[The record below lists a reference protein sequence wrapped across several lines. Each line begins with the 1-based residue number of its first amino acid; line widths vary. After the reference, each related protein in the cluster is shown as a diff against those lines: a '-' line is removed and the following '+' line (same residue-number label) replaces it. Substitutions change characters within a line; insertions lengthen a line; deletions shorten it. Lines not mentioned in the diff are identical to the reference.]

1 MDVSHLLDELNP
13 SQREAVT
20 APPGHY
26 LVLAGAGS
34 GKTRVL
40 THRIGWLLQVERVS
54 PWSVLAVTFT
64 NKAAGE
70 MRGRTEALIEG
81 GARGL
86 TIGTFHG
93 IAHRLLRR
101 HWREAKLPET
111 FQILDADDQQRLVK
125 RTIQGLGLD
134 EARFPPRQATWF
146 INSAKDEGK
155 RPDALDAGYNL
166 TNRVLIDVYRAYE
179 ASCQR
184 AGLVDFAELLLRAHE
199 LWLHDDALLAHYRER
214 FRHLLIDEFQDTNT
228 LQYAWIRVL
237 AGQGRPSAASDR
249 SRHPASADTR
259 ASLPSAG
266 SAGAAAGA
274 IGHVFV
280 VGDDDQ
286 AIYGWRGAKVENV
299 QHFLRDFLSAKTIRL
314 EQNYRSTGTILA
326 AANAVIAHNPDRLG
340 KQLWTDG
347 DAGTA
352 IELYA
357 AYNEQ
362 DEARYVI
369 ERIRENLREGAK
381 PSDAAILY
389 RSNAQSRNFE
399 EQLIQHKIAYRV
411 YGGLRYFDRAEIKDA
426 LAYLRLTANRHDDA
440 AFERAVNTPPRGI
453 GERTLDLLRQRARR
467 ENTSMWDAVLGEL
480 GAEALAA
487 RAKNALRAFVQLIDE
502 LTRDCVAP
510 SQEADDPS
518 LEALPL
524 DGRGLGGG
532 DERAAGAGGTADAG
546 AYGASPPFQPF
557 LRQEGRALA
566 DEPLPLAEQIEH
578 AMARSGLR
586 DFYEKDSRGSA
597 ESRVENLD
605 ELVNVAS
612 RFRRTPDDLEAGLSE
627 LAAFLSHAA
636 LEAGEGQG
644 EAWQDCVQLMTLHS
658 AKGLEFPLVFLVGL
672 EDGLFPSQKSIEEPG
687 RLEEERRLAYVGI
700 TRARDRLL
708 LTYAE
713 SRRLHGVESYARPSR
728 FLSEIPGD
736 LLHEVRPR
744 VQVSRPAF
752 AGRFVDSSAVA
763 TAPFKL
769 GQRVQHASFGEG
781 VVLSYEG
788 AGTHTLVEINF
799 ADAGRKRLV
808 LAYANLAAL

>member
-1 MDVSHLLDELNP
+1 MDVSHLLDGLNP
-13 SQREAVT
+13 AQREAVT

-40 THRIGWLLQVERVS
+40 THRIGWLLEVDRVS

-70 MRGRTEALIEG
+70 MRGRTEALISNEL
-81 GARGL
+81 RGL
-86 TIGTFHG
+86 TVGTFHG

-101 HWREAKLPET
+101 HWREARLPET

-155 RPDALDAGYNL
+155 RPNALDPGYNPVNA
-166 TNRVLIDVYRAYE
+166 TLIDIYRAYE
-179 ASCQR
+179 ATCERS
-184 AGLVDFAELLLRAHE
+184 GLVDFAELLLRAHE
-199 LWLHDDALLAHYRER
+199 LWLHNDTLLQHYRER

-237 AGQGRPSAASDR
+237 AGTTGQ
-249 SRHPASADTR
+249 
-259 ASLPSAG
+259 
-266 SAGAAAGA
+266 
-274 IGHVFV
+274 VFV

-286 AIYGWRGAKVENV
+286 AIYGWRGARVENV
-299 QHFLRDFLSAKTIRL
+299 HFFLRDFPSAKTIRL
-314 EQNYRSTGTILA
+314 EQNYRSTGNILA

-340 KQLWTDG
+340 KELWTAG
-347 DAGTA
+347 AAGTP
-352 IELYA
+352 IEVYS

-369 ERIRENLREGAK
+369 EQVREVIAGDGKA
-381 PSDAAILY
+381 SDIAILY

-399 EQLIQHKIAYRV
+399 EQLIQHDIAYRV

-426 LAYLRLTANRHDDA
+426 LAYLRLVANRHDDA

-453 GERTLDLLRQRARR
+453 GERTLDSLRQRARR
-467 ENTSMWDAVLGEL
+467 DEASLWEASLAEL
-480 GAEALAA
+480 ATDSLAG
-487 RAKNALRAFVQLIDE
+487 RAKNALRAFLQLIDD
-502 LTRDCVAP
+502 LSRDCLIARRSGESEQPAP
-510 SQEADDPS
+510 FVLGQIAMPDRRRRDD
-518 LEALPL
+518 
-524 DGRGLGGG
+524 
-532 DERAAGAGGTADAG
+532 DETT
-546 AYGASPPFQPF
+546 ASPSAQTGSLAPFDAPPQSDSE
-557 LRQEGRALA
+557 RGG

-578 AMARSGLR
+578 ALARSGLR

-605 ELVNVAS
+605 ELINVAS
-612 RFRRTPDDLEAGLSE
+612 RFSRTPEDLEAGLSE
-627 LAAFLSHAA
+627 LAAFLAHAA

-644 EAWQDCVQLMTLHS
+644 EAWEDCVQLMTLHS

-672 EDGLFPSQKSIEEPG
+672 EDGLFPSQKSTEEPG

-700 TRARDRLL
+700 TRARARLV
-708 LTYAE
+708 LTYA
-713 SRRLHGVESYARPSR
+713 
-728 FLSEIPGD
+728 
-736 LLHEVRPR
+736 
-744 VQVSRPAF
+744 
-752 AGRFVDSSAVA
+752 
-763 TAPFKL
+763 
-769 GQRVQHASFGEG
+769 
-781 VVLSYEG
+781 
-788 AGTHTLVEINF
+788 
-799 ADAGRKRLV
+799 
-808 LAYANLAAL
+808 